1 MTQDPF
7 AVTVKAFVVNAQ
19 NKLLLVKRPETAV
32 HKSGVWEIP
41 GGRLSMGENPFDGL
55 KREVLEEVGLDI
67 EVLNPLKVHH
77 FTRQDGQKITMIVF
91 VCKALS
97 ENVKL
102 SSEHTV
108 HKWIGFDEAKFI
120 VVPDFLEEIK
130 LYQKFFQGKI

>member
-1 MTQDPF
+1 MSQDSF
-7 AVTVKAFVVNAQ
+7 AVTVKAFIITSQ
-19 NKLLLVKRPETAV
+19 NKLLLVKRPENAV
-32 HKSGVWEIP
+32 HKPGVWEIP
-41 GGRLSMGENPFDGL
+41 GGRLSLGENPFDGL

-91 VCKALS
+91 VCKALN

-102 SSEHTV
+102 SAEHTV

-120 VVPDFLEEIK
+120 MVPDFLEEIK
-130 LYQKFFQGKI
+130 LYQKFFQGK